1 MEIKVSIII
10 PVYNVASYLDACLLS
25 SIEQTFREIEIIVV
39 NDGSTDESPRIIQ
52 TYAKKDDRIKVIS
65 KENQGLI
72 YARKSGLELAS
83 GEYVFHLDGDDYLE
97 PNTIELLYN
106 EAIKHDSDYVVVNYY
121 NVIDN
126 VRYEVGRNNRMKGL
140 SGEDFFLCM
149 LRGGFEVWGRLI
161 KRSLYDNI
169 VYKPVVIGEDLFTTM
184 QLMLKIKRPMVIDA
198 CLYNYVKR
206 NSSLTNRNEEITWR
220 HKFYM
225 VRSVFSLLD
234 LYPYTQPIRDR
245 VYLMFYTFFLEC
257 ISQKR
262 TDAKP
267 LLSEY
272 YWNNKEAKSLL
283 WRKRKDFYLI
293 LSVFFLSPSLA
304 EVMAKMY
311 LRVLPLWRKYKLS
324 IK

>member
-1 MEIKVSIII
+1 MNIKVSIII
-10 PVYNVASYLDACLLS
+10 PVYNVASYLDACLSS

-72 YARKSGLELAS
+72 YARKSGLEVAS

-106 EAIKHDSDYVVVNYY
+106 EAIKHDSDYVVANYY

-161 KRSLYDNI
+161 KRSLYGDI
-169 VYKPVVIGEDLFTTM
+169 IYKPVVIGEDLFTTM
-184 QLMLKIKRPMVIDA
+184 QIMLKVKKPIVLDA
-198 CLYNYVKR
+198 YLYNYVKR
-206 NSSLTNRNEEITWR
+206 ANSLTNLNEEITWKR
-220 HKFYM
+220 KFYM
-225 VRSVFSLLD
+225 VRSVLSLLD
-234 LYPYTQPIRDR
+234 LYPYTQPFRER
-245 VYLMFYTFFLEC
+245 VYILFYSLYLEC

-262 TDAKP
+262 MEIKP
-267 LLSEY
+267 IFEEY
-272 YWNNKEAKSLL
+272 YWNNEEVKSYL

-293 LSVFFLSPSLA
+293 IEVFLHNPSLA
-304 EVMAKMY
+304 SLMAKIY
-311 LRVLPLWRKYKLS
+311 LYMKVLRCKYIRLKE
-324 IK
+324 